1 MWAMRLFLNLSENE
15 GHEVHHHSKTLRNGH
30 MPCVTVKVCLPGSED
45 AEAINLQE
53 HFSGT
58 LDELLEAV
66 WELV

>member
-1 MWAMRLFLNLSENE
+1 MTS
-15 GHEVHHHSKTLRNGH
+15 
-30 MPCVTVKVCLPGSED
+30 VTVKVCLPGSED